1 MLDVMSVMFELT
13 WMLTFG
19 CDRLTEAVQYR
30 QVFGSVGQ
38 GQLANQYVLEVMP
51 SDVWN
56 VIAKMR

>member
-1 MLDVMSVMFELT
+1 MYGILGVIYDSA

-19 CDRLTEAVQYR
+19 CGRLTEAVQYR
-30 QVFGSVGQ
+30 QVFGSVGH